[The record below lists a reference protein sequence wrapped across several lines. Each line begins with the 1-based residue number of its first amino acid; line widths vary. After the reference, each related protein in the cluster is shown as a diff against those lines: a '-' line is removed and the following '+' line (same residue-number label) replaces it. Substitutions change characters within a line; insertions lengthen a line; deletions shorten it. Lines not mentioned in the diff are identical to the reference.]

1 MARNAE
7 NGQKKSMGITPYTVA
22 CLLTYACGIWAGHW
36 AAQAV
41 AMFGFIMLPGY
52 AVYGWT
58 GLKDVGAVTRTAV
71 ATAIGLGVMMLIGA
85 GMSAVGPGLGVQRP
99 LDSGAQLVAYGF
111 VFVLGIV
118 SETAGKRRYIEF
130 NPNGKVLRF
139 LLISLLP
146 MAAIGGAER
155 LNRGNGGDVATAV
168 VVIAWAMLIAVVV
181 LAWRG
186 NTGRGETLEA
196 GIAGAVVSILW
207 GSSMRGQWLF
217 GWDIQK
223 EHAVAEATL
232 RAGRW
237 SSEAVG
243 DAYNS
248 MLSITALPAQIHSL
262 TGISLEYVFRFMYPL
277 LLAGVPVLV
286 FSMLRNRY
294 TMRSAALATVVMVIG
309 ARAFPQQMPA
319 ISRQEI
325 AMFLFVTAIAVVA
338 AEGRKR
344 GQQALFILIAG
355 AIGFSHYTT
364 GYTVVLMVV
373 GSWLYAVIGGRKTR
387 EGAKRRVITLPVTV
401 AVAGVI
407 LAWNLVI
414 APSSSA
420 LEQPIGS
427 ATEQSGAILEGK
439 EKGILGRWIAG
450 TDIRKGTVNEYAD
463 RIKAELP
470 GELDWMVP
478 RTDLGGGATDAQAP
492 ASTGPLAEYSNIWRT
507 VATVLRQL
515 ILLVVACGAVLAVIR
530 RKARRVPEAVAGMVI
545 VAMVMNIILR
555 TSNWAAAFYN
565 PERGELHNSIVLS
578 FAVAYIL
585 DVIWGI
591 KREGKGKQIR
601 RWFVRSVAVAS
612 VAATAMLTFDTFGLS
627 SLTFKGAPRAA
638 TAEYGEDVERFVI
651 SDAERRTMMW
661 MQENIKGGLIQ
672 TDRYGKM
679 QLSGVL
685 GIQAGVVDIMHPE
698 YIDQNAWVYATR
710 SNLVEGRAR
719 GYINRIFSVYGSP
732 LDRLDGNM
740 SILYTSENTRVYR

>member
-1 MARNAE
+1 
-7 NGQKKSMGITPYTVA
+7 MGITPYTVA

-58 GLKDVGAVTRTAV
+58 GIKDMGAVTRTAV

-85 GMSAVGPGLGVQRP
+85 GLSAIGPGLGVQRP
-99 LDSGAQLVAYGF
+99 LDSGAQLVAYGV
-111 VFVLGIV
+111 VFALGVV

-130 NPNGKVLRF
+130 NPGGKVLRF

-146 MAAIGGAER
+146 MAAIVGAER

-186 NTGRGETLEA
+186 RKEWGEALEA
-196 GIAGAVVSILW
+196 GIAGAALSLVW

-232 RAGRW
+232 RTGRW

-277 LLAGVPVLV
+277 LLASVPVLV

-294 TMRSAALATVVMVIG
+294 TMRSAALATVAMVIS
-309 ARAFPQQMPA
+309 ARAFPQQLPA
-319 ISRQEI
+319 ISRQEV
-325 AMFLFVTAIAVVA
+325 AMFLFATAIAVVT

-344 GQQALFILIAG
+344 GQQVLFVLIAG

-364 GYTVVLMVV
+364 GYTVVLMVI
-373 GSWLYAVIGGRKTR
+373 GSWLYTVIGGRKTR
-387 EGAKRRVITLPVTV
+387 EEDKRRVITLPVV
-401 AVAGVI
+401 AAVAGVI
-407 LAWNLVI
+407 LTWNLVI

-439 EKGILGRWIAG
+439 EKGILERWIAG
-450 TDIRKGTVNEYAD
+450 TDIRKGTVEEYAD
-463 RIKAELP
+463 RIEAELSRD
-470 GELDWMVP
+470 LDWMIP
-478 RTDLGGGATDAQAP
+478 RTDLGGGVADAKAP
-492 ASTGPLAEYSNIWRT
+492 ISSGPLAPYSDIWKT

-515 ILLVVACGAVLAVIR
+515 ILLAVTCGAFFAVIR

-545 VAMVMNIILR
+545 VALVMNVVLR

-565 PERGELHNSIVLS
+565 PERGELHNSIILS

-585 DVIWGI
+585 DAIWGI

-612 VAATAMLTFDTFGLS
+612 VAATAMLTFETFGLS
-627 SLTFKGAPRAA
+627 SLTFKGIPRAA
-638 TAEYGEDVERFVI
+638 LAEYGEDVERFVI
-651 SDAERRTMMW
+651 SDAERRTLMW
-661 MQENIKGGLIQ
+661 MQENIEEGLIQ
-672 TDRYGKM
+672 TDRYGRM
-679 QLSGVL
+679 QTGGVL
-685 GIQAGVVDIMHPE
+685 DMRAGVVDIMHPE

-719 GYINRIFSVYGSP
+719 GYFNRIFSVYSSP
-732 LDRLDGNM
+732 LDRLDEKM
-740 SILYTSENTRVYR
+740 SIVYASEDTRVYR